1 MMAQAAFPGD
11 GRRIIGAVTGPSR
24 SATDAAEPAAR
35 GPVDVVGIGADGW
48 AGLTA
53 RARELIAG
61 ADVLVGSPRQLDGVP
76 EDAGPSVRQRIPLP
90 SPLRE
95 GLPALLAAL
104 GERRAVVLASG
115 DPLVYGIAATLI
127 DLVGAPRVRV
137 HPTVSSVSLAAAQ
150 VGWPSD
156 SFDVV
161 RVSTSLAPVRR
172 MLTPGRRVLVLSA
185 DDLTPLELARL
196 LTGGGHG
203 RSTLTVLGDLGTPAQ
218 SRHDSTAERFAAA
231 PPAVSRLNV
240 VALTVTGSGGWPTVG
255 GLPDEA
261 FEHDGQLTKRDAR
274 ACALARLAPAP
285 GQLLWDVG
293 AGAGSVAIEWS
304 RTDPRCRAVAIER
317 DPDRADRIGRN
328 AGALG
333 ATGVRVVTGAAPAAL
348 AGLPAPDAVFI
359 GGGAGAPGLLD
370 TCWQALGPG
379 GRLVVHAVTLETEAL
394 LVERQARLGGE
405 LIRLSVE
412 RVEPLG
418 GFRGWVP
425 ARPVVQWCVTR

>member
-1 MMAQAAFPGD
+1 M
-11 GRRIIGAVTGPSR
+11 TGPSR
-24 SATDAAEPAAR
+24 PPTVPAPGAGR
-35 GPVDVVGIGADGW
+35 TEVGPGSPVDVVGIGADGW

-53 RARELIAG
+53 RTRDLIAD
-61 ADVLVGSPRQLDGVP
+61 ADALVGSPRQLHGVP
-76 EDAGPSVRQRIPLP
+76 DHAGPPAAHRIPLP

-95 GLPALLAAL
+95 GLPALLAGL
-104 GERRAVVLASG
+104 GDRRAVVLASG

-127 DLVGAPRVRV
+127 DLVGAHRVRV
-137 HPTVSSVSLAAAQ
+137 HPTVSSVALAAAEL
-150 VGWPSD
+150 GWPSD

-161 RVSTSLAPVRR
+161 RVSASLAPLRR
-172 MLTPGRRVLVLSA
+172 VLTPGRRVVVLSA
-185 DDLTPLELARL
+185 DDRTPLEVARL
-196 LTGGGHG
+196 LAGGGYG
-203 RSTLTVLGDLGTPAQ
+203 RSALTVLADLGTPEQA
-218 SRHDSTAERFAAA
+218 RHDSTADRFAAA
-231 PPAVSRLNV
+231 PLAVSRLNV
-240 VALTVTGSGGWPTVG
+240 IGLTVAGAGGWPTVG

-274 ACALARLAPAP
+274 AAALARLAPAP

-293 AGAGSVAIEWS
+293 GGAGSVAVEWS
-304 RTDPRCRAVAIER
+304 RTDPRCRAVAIEQ
-317 DPDRADRIGRN
+317 DATRADRITRN
-328 AGALG
+328 AAALG
-333 ATGVRVVTGAAPAAL
+333 ATGVRVVAGVAPAAL
-348 AGLPAPDAVFI
+348 AGLPAPDAVFV

-394 LVERQARLGGE
+394 LFDRHARLGGE